1 MESQLT
7 QAEIQTWTNNL
18 KTANKVITVSTLKG
32 DLVKVSDDAGNILFD
47 LTGWLQGQLSDNFDG
62 VKKALADEPVAK
74 YLSDVVNKIS
84 QNTWEGLD
92 GFQVPLPVVGGLLN
106 SFLYAEDAL
115 AYVFRIVVESFHDGA
130 KFFGADGVANYSK
143 YIIDAS
149 KTMFKNRKFDDD
161 DIRNIIKTWNSN
173 HPKEKITVHKT
184 KTYLGFSVNEMET
197 VSLAQIIV
205 AMFFSLFEGLL
216 VIALAQGL
224 VSAYKK
230 ITGNAKDAYKVGLA
244 KIMRSRVAA
253 FYRIKLTYLKYV
265 NLVDQGET
273 NMDEIYGQNN
283 LQIFNRNK
291 RIHDKIDALAKKD
304 IPKVWFDATLWYTLC
319 NNEWYNC
326 VLEQSLYKH
335 RLKVQTLDN
344 HDPESLGNLYIGMQK
359 QIYKM
364 LASVVDQL
372 SDKQVQDAKT
382 KQEKPVQTDKKDV
395 Q

>member
-1 MESQLT
+1 M
-7 QAEIQTWTNNL
+7 
-18 KTANKVITVSTLKG
+18 ITVSTLKG
-32 DLVKVSDDAGNILFD
+32 DLVKVSDDAGEDIGNFE
-47 LTGWLQGQLSDNFDG
+47 GWLQGQLSDNFAG
-62 VKKALADEPVAK
+62 VKKALSDEPVAK

-92 GFQVPLPVVGGLLN
+92 GFQVPFPVVGGLLN

-143 YIIDAS
+143 YIIDAG

-230 ITGNAKDAYKVGLA
+230 ITGNAKDAYKLGLA

-335 RLKVQTLDN
+335 RVKVQTLDN